1 MERGCPKRKHSVK
14 WILRAASATFVGMR
28 EPALWSLLL
37 CYAVAS
43 FAYSALC
50 GGSHYPPLAAY
61 QVYALAMPV
70 WFVLGLSL
78 YRLRSPLP
86 RMWPPTRREALQ
98 AFSSVLILTAE
109 TLALLMPASI
119 VAIVAGKGG
128 CLAFPDPTDPRPLW
142 QKLRLA
148 GVAMLA
154 VVLASLH
161 KPVRVLWL
169 PLLLAVLYIIGN
181 RLSLRAVRMAKV
193 DREISG
199 FFGAA
204 QATVIGGALALAAVF
219 HTVSP
224 AAPIGDARLWLV
236 TAASM
241 GCGLL
246 GLRIKLHR
254 TPESVVFPAYR
265 AASLCCA
272 LGASA
277 ARGEALHWSGWAAV
291 ALALGVVLWA
301 SAEGFLRACGRWLVV
316 AWTVL
321 LERCEG
327 AI

>member
-1 MERGCPKRKHSVK
+1 MSTIFSHAFTS
-14 WILRAASATFVGMR
+14 TFVGMR

-50 GGSHYPPLAAY
+50 GGSKYPPLAAY

-70 WFVLGLSL
+70 WFALGLAL

-86 RMWPPTRREALQ
+86 RLWPPTKREALQ
-98 AFSSVLILTAE
+98 AFAAVLVLTAE
-109 TLALLMPASI
+109 TLALLMPASV

-128 CLAFPDPTDPRPLW
+128 CLAFPDPTDPRPW
-142 QKLRLA
+142 HKKLRLA
-148 GVAMLA
+148 GLAFLA

-161 KPVRVLWL
+161 KPLRLLWL
-169 PLLLAVLYIIGN
+169 PILLAILYIIGH
-181 RLSLRAVRMAKV
+181 RLALRAVRMAKV
-193 DREISG
+193 DRDISG

-204 QATVIGGALALAAVF
+204 QVLVIGGALALAAVF
-219 HTVSP
+219 HG
-224 AAPIGDARLWLV
+224 AAPSAPVGDVRLWV
-236 TAASM
+236 VAAASM
-241 GCGLL
+241 ACGLL

-254 TPESVVFPAYR
+254 TPEGIVFPAYR

-291 ALALGVVLWA
+291 ALALSIVLWA
-301 SAEGFLRACGRWLVV
+301 SAEGFLRRCARWLRVTWAV
-316 AWTVL
+316 AVSL
-321 LERCEG
+321 APSPAFR
-327 AI
+327 

>member
-1 MERGCPKRKHSVK
+1 MSMPEAEHFVNYLFARVRP
-14 WILRAASATFVGMR
+14 TFVGMR

-50 GGSHYPPLAAY
+50 GGSKYPPLAAY

-70 WFVLGLSL
+70 WFALGLAL

-86 RMWPPTRREALQ
+86 RLWPPTKREALQ
-98 AFSSVLILTAE
+98 AFAAVLVLTAE
-109 TLALLMPASI
+109 TLALLMPASV

-128 CLAFPDPTDPRPLW
+128 CLVFPDPTDPRPW
-142 QKLRLA
+142 HKKLRLA
-148 GVAMLA
+148 GLAFLA

-161 KPVRVLWL
+161 KPLRLLWL
-169 PLLLAVLYIIGN
+169 PLLLAILYIIGH
-181 RLSLRAVRMAKV
+181 RLALRAVRMAKV
-193 DREISG
+193 DRDISG

-204 QATVIGGALALAAVF
+204 QVLVIGGALALAAVF
-219 HTVSP
+219 HGV
-224 AAPIGDARLWLV
+224 APSAPVGDVRLWV
-236 TAASM
+236 VAAASM
-241 GCGLL
+241 ACGLL

-254 TPESVVFPAYR
+254 TPEGVVFPAYR

-291 ALALGVVLWA
+291 ALALGIVLWA
-301 SAEGFLRACGRWLVV
+301 SAEGFLRRCARWLRVTWAV
-316 AWTVL
+316 AVSL
-321 LERCEG
+321 APSPAFR
-327 AI
+327 